1 MIEIEQLCKSYNKV
15 IIDNFSYIFEDNKTY
30 CLFGPSGSG
39 KTTLIRLIMGF
50 EQADKGKIKI
60 KNGSRLSVVFQED
73 RLLPWLSAKRNILAV
88 NKDKTVCDNLLKA
101 FHLEKEEN
109 KYPSELSGG
118 MQRRIALARA
128 LAYDGDIFF
137 MDEPFKGLDYKLKK
151 EIIYFMNKK
160 IEKKLCIFITHD
172 IEEAELLSDVILN
185 IDGSP
190 LFIKKEIKILKK

>member
-1 MIEIEQLCKSYNKV
+1 MIEIEQLCKSYNKA
-15 IIDNFSYIFEDNKTY
+15 IIDNFNYIFEDNKTY

-39 KTTLIRLIMGF
+39 KTTLIRLIMGL

-60 KNGSRLSVVFQED
+60 KNGNRLSVVFQED
-73 RLLPWLSAKRNILAV
+73 RLLEWLSAKRNILAV
-88 NKDKTVCDNLLKA
+88 NNDKAICKNILKA

-151 EIIYFMNKK
+151 EIIYFIKEK
-160 IEKKLCIFITHD
+160 IEKKLCVFITHD
-172 IEEAELLSDVILN
+172 IEEAQQLSDVILN
-185 IDGSP
+185 VSGTP
-190 LFIKKEIKILKK
+190 LFIKEEIKILKK